1 MRRLLITLIVALAVA
16 AVAAPTATAA
26 RWLAG
31 GGTGGDPASNWTTGG
46 RFSAPVGVV
55 DIYSVCSPYG
65 AYTYTIYARRDNL
78 PGSVSQ
84 GYTLPCD
91 GRGRWLRRV
100 GIPRNTWLDVH
111 AVAKDRVG
119 IPCLHS
125 DHTVVRCATGYTSV
139 WSSW

>member
-1 MRRLLITLIVALAVA
+1 MRRLLITLIVTLAVA
-16 AVAAPTATAA
+16 AVAATTATAA

-55 DIYSVCSPYG
+55 DIYAVCSPYG
-65 AYTYTIYARRDNL
+65 AYSYTIAVRRD
-78 PGSVSQ
+78 GGGGTVSQ
-84 GYTLPCD
+84 AYTLPCD

-100 GIPRNTWLDVH
+100 GIPRNTWLDAH
-111 AVAKDRVG
+111 AVAKDRYGV
-119 IPCLHS
+119 PCLHS
-125 DHTVVRCATGYTSV
+125 DHAVVRCATGYTSV

>member
-1 MRRLLITLIVALAVA
+1 MRRLLIALIVTVAVA

-31 GGTGGDPASNWTTGG
+31 GGTGGDPSSSWTTS

-55 DIYSVCSPYG
+55 DIHS
-65 AYTYTIYARRDNL
+65 YTI
-78 PGSVSQ
+78 SVRPAGGGNTVSR

-91 GRGRWLRRV
+91 GQGRWLRRV
-100 GIPRNTWLDVH
+100 GIPRNTWLEAR
-111 AVAKDRVG
+111 AVAKAANG

-125 DHTVVRCATGYTSV
+125 GGIIRCATGYTSV
-139 WSSW
+139 WSSS

>member
-1 MRRLLITLIVALAVA
+1 MRRLLTALVLTLAVA
-16 AVAAPTATAA
+16 VVAAPTATAA

-31 GGTGGDPASNWTTGG
+31 GGTGGDPASGWTTQGA
-46 RFSAPVGVV
+46 FSAPVGVV

-65 AYTYTIYARRDNL
+65 AHSYSIWAERDGG
-78 PGSVSQ
+78 GSRVSQ

-100 GIPRNTWLDVH
+100 GIPRNTWLDVD
-111 AVAKDRVG
+111 AVAKRANGYPCSTSPG
-119 IPCLHS
+119 II
-125 DHTVVRCATGYTSV
+125 RCATGYTSV

>member
-1 MRRLLITLIVALAVA
+1 MRRMLTALLVTLAVV

-31 GGTGGDPASNWTTGG
+31 GGTGGDPSSSWTTSS
-46 RFSAPVGVV
+46 FSAPVGVV
-55 DIYSVCSPYG
+55 DIYSVCSSHG
-65 AYTYTIYARRDNL
+65 AVSYSIAVRPAGGGNT
-78 PGSVSQ
+78 VSQ

-100 GIPRNTWLDVH
+100 GIPRNTRLEAR
-111 AVAKDRVG
+111 AVAKDRRG
-119 IPCLHS
+119 IPCSLS
-125 DHTVVRCATGYTSV
+125 GGITRCATGYTSV

>member
-1 MRRLLITLIVALAVA
+1 MRRLLLTLVAALVVA

-31 GGTGGDPASNWTTGG
+31 GGTGGDPHRDWTTS

-55 DIYSVCSPYG
+55 DIYSVCSPHG
-65 AYTYTIYARRDNL
+65 ASSYTVYARRA
-78 PGSVSQ
+78 GGGGTASR

-100 GIPRNTWLDVH
+100 GIPSNTWLEAH
-111 AVAKDRVG
+111 AVAKDRYGV
-119 IPCLHS
+119 PCLLS
-125 DHTVVRCATGYTSV
+125 DHAPVRCATGYTSV

>member
-1 MRRLLITLIVALAVA
+1 MRRLLITLIVAVAVA
-16 AVAAPTATAA
+16 TVAAPTATAA

-31 GGTGGDPASNWTTGG
+31 GGTGGDPAARWTTYG

-55 DIYSVCSPYG
+55 DIYSVRSSHG
-65 AYTYTIYARRDNL
+65 AASYSIWVRRDGG
-78 PGSVSQ
+78 GSRVSQ

-100 GIPRNTWLDVH
+100 GIPANTWLDAH
-111 AVAKDRVG
+111 AVAIRANGYPCATSPG
-119 IPCLHS
+119 I
-125 DHTVVRCATGYTSV
+125 VRCATGYASV

>member
-1 MRRLLITLIVALAVA
+1 MRRLLLTLIVALAVA
-16 AVAAPTATAA
+16 AVAAPTASAA

-31 GGTGGDPASNWTTGG
+31 GGTGGDPAARWTTYG

-55 DIYSVCSPYG
+55 DIYSVCSPHG
-65 AYTYTIYARRDNL
+65 ASSYAIYAVRDGGG
-78 PGSVSQ
+78 GSVSQ

-111 AVAKDRVG
+111 AVARRANGYPCSTSPG
-119 IPCLHS
+119 I
-125 DHTVVRCATGYTSV
+125 VRCATGYTSV

>member
-1 MRRLLITLIVALAVA
+1 MRRLLLTLIVAVAVA
-16 AVAAPTATAA
+16 TVAAPTATAA

-31 GGTGGDPASNWTTGG
+31 GGTGGDPAARWTTYG

-55 DIYSVCSPYG
+55 DIYSVCSPQG
-65 AYTYTIYARRDNL
+65 AYSYSIWAQRD
-78 PGSVSQ
+78 GDGSSVSQ

-100 GIPRNTWLDVH
+100 GIPRNTWLDVR
-111 AVAKDRVG
+111 AVAKDRYG
-119 IPCLHS
+119 IPCLLS
-125 DHTVVRCATGYTSV
+125 DHTVVRCATGYASV

>member
-1 MRRLLITLIVALAVA
+1 MRRLLTALLVTLAVA

-31 GGTGGDPASNWTTGG
+31 GGTGGDPHARWTTYG

-55 DIYSVCSPYG
+55 DIYSVCSSHG
-65 AYTYTIYARRDNL
+65 AYSYTIGVRRD
-78 PGSVSQ
+78 GGGASVSN

-100 GIPRNTWLDVH
+100 GIPANTWLDAH
-111 AVAKDRVG
+111 AVARHRSG
-119 IPCLHS
+119 IPCSLS
-125 DHTVVRCATGYTSV
+125 PGITRCATGYTSV

>member
-1 MRRLLITLIVALAVA
+1 MRRLLMALLVA
-16 AVAAPTATAA
+16 ATVAAAVAPTATAA

-31 GGTGGDPASNWTTGG
+31 GGTGGDPSSSWTTS

-55 DIYSVCSPYG
+55 DIYSVCSSHG
-65 AYTYTIYARRDNL
+65 ARAYSIAVRPAGGGNT
-78 PGSVSQ
+78 VSR

-100 GIPRNTWLDVH
+100 GIPRNTWLEAR
-111 AVAKDRVG
+111 AVAKAAND

-125 DHTVVRCATGYTSV
+125 GGIIRCATGYTSV